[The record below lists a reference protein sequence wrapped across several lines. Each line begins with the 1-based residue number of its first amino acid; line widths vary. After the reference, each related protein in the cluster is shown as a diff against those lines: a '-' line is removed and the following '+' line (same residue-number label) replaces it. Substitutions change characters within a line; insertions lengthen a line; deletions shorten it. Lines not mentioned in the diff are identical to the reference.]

1 MSVATDL
8 FKGTQYQRA
17 KRDLLLSIKREK
29 EKIRSVKKSSS
40 GLLSKVAREF
50 SETRGRP
57 LYYPAIFSGL
67 GNGPLVELLDGSV
80 KYDFIT
86 GIGTHFFGHS
96 DLDLISVAVHAASQN
111 VVMQGNLESGIEVKD
126 FLKTLLSQSGQRL
139 KMGWLSLSGTM
150 ANENAL
156 KVIRQKKSPAYKLIA
171 FGDCFHGRS
180 IVMADITDNEEY
192 RKGLHRYY
200 DALYIPFFNPKDSS
214 SIEKSISALK
224 GHLVQH
230 RDEIAGFV
238 FELVQG
244 EGGFKQAPREFF
256 TRLMDICRDEKLTIW
271 VDEVQTVGRTG
282 ELFAFQKFELD
293 KYADV
298 VTVGKM
304 LQNCATL
311 YTEEYNPKPGLLA
324 GTFCGSTV
332 SLRVGTR
339 ILERFKEEKFF
350 GKEGKIA
357 QAEKWAV
364 QGLKNLQEKLG
375 KNNISEI
382 EAIGAMVSWKFRN
395 GFLEE
400 TKKFILKAFEEGVIL
415 YYCGHGPY
423 KIRFLLPVG
432 GMKENDYMGAM
443 KILERTIKK
452 LL

>member
-17 KRDLLLSIKREK
+17 KRDILLSIKREK
-29 EKIRSVKKSSS
+29 EKIKSIKKSSS
-40 GLLSKVAREF
+40 ELLNKVAQEF
-50 SETRGRP
+50 SETRGRQ

-67 GNGPLVELLDGSV
+67 GNGPLVELLDGSI

-96 DLDLISVAVHAASQN
+96 DLDLISHAIEAASRN

-126 FLKTLLSQSGQRL
+126 FLKTLLSMSGQRL

-171 FGDCFHGRS
+171 FHDCFHGRS
-180 IVMADITDNEEY
+180 LVMADITDNEEY

-214 SIEKSISALK
+214 SIEKSVSALK
-224 GHLVQH
+224 EHLI
-230 RDEIAGFV
+230 RYRNDIAGFV

-256 TRLMDICRDEKLTIW
+256 TRLMDICREEKLAIW
-271 VDEVQTVGRTG
+271 IDEVQTVGRTG

-293 KYADV
+293 NYVDI

-350 GKEGKIA
+350 GKKGKIA
-357 QAEKWAV
+357 QAQKWAV
-364 QGLKNLQEKLG
+364 QGLKNLQEKVG
-375 KNNISEI
+375 KDNVSEI
-382 EAIGAMVSWKFRN
+382 EAIGAMISWKFRD

-400 TKKFILKAFEEGVIL
+400 TKKFTLKAFEEGVIL

-432 GMKENDYMGAM
+432 GMKESDYRGAM